1 MWQPAEVIIYYDETR
16 SAQLQGTKTAI
27 DRASGRFRKNAALPN
42 SFLHVCRRCINS
54 GRADPHHTHCTLPP
68 SCGLV
73 AAASDLAS
81 RVGRPRPRICMMR
94 DESSAP
100 GMYDTPLDLF
110 RVKNSS
116 WYILP
121 TICRLL
127 ERILLLYWIC
137 VLFKWPGV
145 AWSPVDF
152 EKYSKNTTLLLCAV
166 RVA

>member
-1 MWQPAEVIIYYDETR
+1 
-16 SAQLQGTKTAI
+16 
-27 DRASGRFRKNAALPN
+27 
-42 SFLHVCRRCINS
+42 
-54 GRADPHHTHCTLPP
+54 
-68 SCGLV
+68 
-73 AAASDLAS
+73 
-81 RVGRPRPRICMMR
+81 MMR